1 MTAANLIQYAESY
14 IASRDKEDARLPQ
27 EAEFFRETYDMAKV
41 FLQLVT
47 VLDEVIVAK
56 AEEMTIHDESNM
68 GDPVWRQRHKAELM
82 ADLKKY
88 QDMRAKCG

>member
-1 MTAANLIQYAESY
+1 MTAVEHAKAAVSLNEKAGDESPKVLVDAANL
-14 IASRDKEDARLPQ
+14 ASL
-27 EAEFFRETYDMAKV
+27 

-56 AEEMTIHDESNM
+56 TEEMTIHDESNM

-88 QDMRAKCG
+88 QEMRVKCG